1 MIPAPFDY
9 VRATTVDE
17 AVAALVEHGDEA
29 KVLAGGHSLIPLMRL
44 RLSLPGV
51 LVDLGRCD
59 ELRGVRDAGD
69 ALAIGAMTT
78 HHSVIG
84 DPLVAEHAP
93 ILAAVTSVV
102 GDVQVR
108 HRGTFGG
115 AVAHGDAAG
124 DLGSAV
130 LALGATIVAQGP
142 GGRRE
147 IAAGDFFVDYLT
159 TALEPDEVLVEV
171 RVPKLGAGWGHR
183 YEKFNRVSH
192 SWATVGVCALVHR
205 ANGTTDGTI
214 DEARVGLTHMGTT
227 PLRAPAVEDAIAG
240 ASATAQSIAEA
251 AGHAADGTSPPTD
264 LNADP
269 EYRAHMARVLTRR
282 ALEAAAGL

>member
-1 MIPAPFDY
+1 MIPAAFDY
-9 VRATTVDE
+9 VRAETVHE
-17 AVAALVEHGDEA
+17 AVAALAEHGDEA
-29 KVLAGGHSLIPLMRL
+29 KVLAGGHSLVPLMRL
-44 RLSLPGV
+44 RLAMPTV
-51 LVDLGRCD
+51 LVDLNRC
-59 ELRGVRDAGD
+59 EGLRGIRDTGD
-69 ALAIGAMTT
+69 SLTVGAMTT
-78 HHSVIG
+78 HHAVLT

-93 ILAAVTSVV
+93 ILASMTAVV

-130 LALGATIVAQGP
+130 LALEATIVAQGP

-147 IAAGDFFVDYLT
+147 IPAEQFFVDYLT

-171 RVPKLGAGWGHR
+171 RVPKLGAGWGSR
-183 YEKFNRVSH
+183 YEKFQRVSH

-205 ANGTTDGTI
+205 TDGTI

-227 PLRAPAVEDAIAG
+227 PLRAPAVEQALAG
-240 ASATAQSIAEA
+240 ATASAESIASA
-251 AGHAADGTSPPTD
+251 ASHAADGTSPPTD

>member
-1 MIPAPFDY
+1 MIPAPFEY
-9 VRATTVDE
+9 VRATTADE
-17 AVAALVEHGDEA
+17 AVAALVQHGDEA
-29 KVLAGGHSLIPLMRL
+29 KLLAGGHSLIPLMRL
-44 RLSLPGV
+44 RLAMPGV
-51 LVDLGRCD
+51 LVDLGRAD

-78 HHSVIG
+78 HYDVIH

-93 ILAAVTSVV
+93 VLAAVTSVV
-102 GDVQVR
+102 GDAQVR

-142 GGRRE
+142 SGRRE
-147 IAAGDFFVDYLT
+147 IPASEFFIDYLT
-159 TALEPDEVLVEV
+159 TALAPDELLVEV
-171 RVPKLGAGWGHR
+171 RVPKLGPGWGHR

-205 ANGTTDGTI
+205 ANGSI

-227 PLRAPAVEDAIAG
+227 PLRAPAVEQAIAG
-240 ASATAQSIAEA
+240 TPATAESIAEA
-251 AGHAADGTSPPTD
+251 AGHAADGTTPPTD